1 MKKLQTNNNA
11 AIVFGEIGEE
21 FEYSHEKF
29 GEPFYQSFLKVRR
42 LSECY
47 DIVPILVSGR
57 LFDVTVP
64 WEGRLVEIEGQ
75 YRSYNRH
82 EGNSSHLKLVI
93 FALEFTPF
101 DDYPEVIANR
111 VELDG
116 YICQLPVFRRT
127 PKGREITDLMLA
139 VNRAYCKSDYIPCIC
154 WGRTARYV
162 ARLPLGSRLQ
172 VAGRIQSRIY
182 RKKIAENQVIE
193 RMTFEVSINELQY
206 IHEQKTAGRVADYHG
221 DYDGEGLIS

>member
-1 MKKLQTNNNA
+1 MIEKLQNSNNT
-11 AIVFGEIGEE
+11 AIVFGEIGDE

-29 GEPFYQSFLKVRR
+29 GEPFYQSFLRVRR

-64 WEGRLVEIEGQ
+64 WKGRLVEIEGQ
-75 YRSYNRH
+75 YRSYNHH
-82 EGNSSHLKLVI
+82 EGSRSHLKLVI
-93 FALEFTPF
+93 FAMEFTPCEE
-101 DDYPEVIANR
+101 YPEVISNR

-116 YICQLPVFRRT
+116 YICQLPVYRRT
-127 PKGREITDLMLA
+127 PKGREITDLMMA

-162 ARLPLGSRLQ
+162 ARLPMGSRLQ
-172 VAGRIQSRIY
+172 VAGRVQSRIY
-182 RKKIAENQVIE
+182 RKKLAEDKVIE
-193 RMTFEVSINELQY
+193 RMTFEVSISELEF
-206 IHEQKTAGRVADYHG
+206 IKDSGLTSRVADYHG
-221 DYDGEGLIS
+221 EGMIS